1 LNNIGGKKPTERL
14 FSTTIAAGTCTGVVG
29 ALLGNPLFL
38 VKARMQAFSPSL
50 PVGTQRYYRSSIDAV
65 RSIYVTD
72 GFNGLFR
79 GARAAMVRTSLGTS
93 VQMPTYFFTKGQLI
107 KNGMLREDNPLAV
120 VLSSAAA
127 GAMVVRLR
135 HVSLCRAD
143 AFVYPVPLNVSSGY
157 NPHKTVRDLSIIS
170 LLI

>member
-1 LNNIGGKKPTERL
+1 LNKIGGRKPTERL
-14 FSTTIAAGTCTGVVG
+14 FPTTIAAGTCTGVVG

-79 GARAAMVRTSLGTS
+79 GARAAMFRTSLGTS

-107 KNGMLREDNPLAV
+107 KKGMLREDNPLTV

-127 GAMVVRLR
+127 GAMVVRFATCIFVMLTL
-135 HVSLCRAD
+135 VCIQCLSMSPAD
-143 AFVYPVPLNVSSGY
+143 TTLTRLYE
-157 NPHKTVRDLSIIS
+157 T
-170 LLI
+170 